1 MSTPKSSPAPP
12 APSPADDPRA
22 TDRADI
28 GLPAEEDVANAAPQ
42 RHPWRW
48 IAAAVL
54 LVLLVQLGHLLV
66 TNHNFEWGVVSA
78 WFNAESVGRGIMVS
92 LELTVIA
99 MVIGIALGVLL
110 AVGRLSHN
118 PLLRGVCGG
127 YVWFFRG
134 TPVLVQL
141 IFWFNLSALLPRLS
155 VGVPFG
161 PEVLH
166 WQTNSLITPMLAA
179 ILGLGLNEGAY
190 MAEIVRGGL
199 LAVDPGQTEAAQ
211 ALGMGRARTLFK
223 VVLPQAMRFIVPPTG
238 NQVINMVKAT
248 SLVSVI
254 ALSDLLYTVQSVY
267 NRTFQ
272 TIPLLVVACLWYLII
287 TSVLYAGQYFV
298 ERHYARGATRHTPPS
313 FLEFLKIQRKPTL
326 PGPEANR

>member
-1 MSTPKSSPAPP
+1 MSMNVDKSVRPSAQSEVTAP
-12 APSPADDPRA
+12 
-22 TDRADI
+22 TDV
-28 GLPAEEDVANAAPQ
+28 PAELTDDVADAAPD

-48 IAAAVL
+48 VAGAVV
-54 LVLLVQLGHLLV
+54 LVLLAQLAHLLV
-66 TNHNFEWGVVSA
+66 TNHRFEWGVVAA
-78 WFNAESVGRGIMVS
+78 WFNARSVGRGIATT
-92 LELTVIA
+92 LELTVVA
-99 MVIGIALGVLL
+99 MVIGIVLGVVL
-110 AVGRLSHN
+110 AVGRLSRN
-118 PLLRGVCGG
+118 PLMRSVCGA

-134 TPVLVQL
+134 TPLLVQL

-155 VGVPFG
+155 LGIPFG

-166 WQTNSLITPMLAA
+166 WQTNALITPMLAA

-199 LAVDPGQTEAAQ
+199 LSVDPGQAEAAQ
-211 ALGMGRARTLFK
+211 ALAMSRTRTLMR

-248 SLVSVI
+248 ALVSVI
-254 ALSDLLYTVQSVY
+254 ALSDLLYTVQAVY

-298 ERHYARGATRHTPPS
+298 ERHYARGATRHNPPN
-313 FLEFLKIQRKPTL
+313 FLEFLKIRRRPKMPH
-326 PGPEANR
+326 PGGDR